1 MIFREVEDRDLVLKA
16 QQGRVE
22 AYNVLVSRWEKR
34 IYNYLLR
41 LVRNPEDAMDVSQD
55 VFLKAYQN
63 LKRLEDPGRFGPW
76 LYRIGHNEA
85 FSLLRRAKPEVE
97 VTEMTGIQNSGAR
110 RMAAVEVGLA
120 VESALSR
127 LPEEQREAVL
137 LKVVEGFKFEEIA
150 EILGSPASTIKSRVY
165 TGLESLKGLLA
176 PHSAEPREGQA

>member
-85 FSLLRRAKPEVE
+85 FSLLRRSKPEVE
-97 VTEMTGIQNSGAR
+97 VTEMTGIQSGSAR

-137 LKVVEGFKFEEIA
+137 LKVVEGFKFDEIA
-150 EILGSPASTIKSRVY
+150 EILATPASTIKSRVY

-176 PHSAEPREGQA
+176 PHNAEPREGQA